1 MRRLSGV
8 LLAGAV
14 LLLPAFSQN
23 ASAQG
28 AEQAAPAQQQTAQ
41 ANKLTFTGDTVV
53 WMFTI
58 NAGKEADFEEVVQ
71 ALKMA
76 LASGATPEAAQQA
89 PGWKILKGPAQ
100 PDGSIVYTHLISPVV
115 PNADYGVMANIY
127 AAVKDPT
134 QQKALYDKYAGAFKA
149 NLAQVQLTT
158 VATMGQ

>member
-1 MRRLSGV
+1 MV
-8 LLAGAV
+8 
-14 LLLPAFSQN
+14 PAFSQN
-23 ASAQG
+23 VSAQG
-28 AEQAAPAQQQTAQ
+28 AEQAAPAQPAPAQ
-41 ANKLTFTGDTVV
+41 EQAAPANNKLTFTGDTVV

-58 NAGKEADFEEVVQ
+58 NPGKEADFEEVVQ

-158 VATMGQ
+158 VASLGQ